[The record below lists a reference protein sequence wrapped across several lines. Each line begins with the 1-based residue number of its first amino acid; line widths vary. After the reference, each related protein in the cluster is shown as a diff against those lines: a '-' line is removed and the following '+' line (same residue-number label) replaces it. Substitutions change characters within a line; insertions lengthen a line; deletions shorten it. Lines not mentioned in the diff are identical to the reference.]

1 MKDDFGVAKMMD
13 RRAAVEAAEY
23 PDTLGDLVDRAA
35 DTNGD
40 APLAKWIESGVTM
53 SYAEFARKT
62 RKLASSLLALG
73 IRKGSHVAVMLPNV
87 PAFPITWVA
96 LGRIGAVMIPV
107 NVGYTQQELSFVLT
121 DADAQFIVIDESALA
136 SLDEMETMPPLLA
149 DTRVIVHGGTR
160 AAGQSWEALL
170 EQGNPGFKSP
180 SPVSRTDLLNL
191 QYTSGTTGFP
201 KGCMLSHDYWV
212 LLGTLAAYWRGSSG
226 EVKNVLIWAPFYYMD
241 PQWQFLM
248 AMQLGGTAKI
258 APRISM
264 SKAWDYMVDEEI
276 HYCIFPEPALKVWP
290 EGENDKKL
298 HLKYVSIFGWS
309 PESREEV
316 ERRFG
321 CVARESFG
329 MTEIGG
335 GLMVPEEAGSKA
347 YQRTCGIPAAFKEAR
362 IVGEDGEDVA
372 RGEIG
377 ELWIA
382 GRGILWGYYKRPQA
396 NAEGFSG
403 EWFHTGDLFR
413 QDEDG
418 FYQIVGRTKD
428 MIRRSGENI
437 AAQEVEAVMKSIPGV
452 LEAAAVGVPDARR
465 GQEVKVYLRLS
476 DGVSRNDVPPEMVI
490 DHCATRLAKFKTPR
504 FIAYVDDF
512 PRTVSNKIRKGEI
525 TPKGVNPRADS
536 WDRTVGRWLTA
547 TDIEAQDE

>member
-1 MKDDFGVAKMMD
+1 MRTDFGVSKMMD
-13 RRAAVEAAEY
+13 QRAEAEAATY
-23 PDTLGDLVDRAA
+23 PDTLGDLVDQAA
-35 DTNGD
+35 TEHGD
-40 APLAKWIESGVTM
+40 AIVAKWIESGLTM
-53 SYAEFARKT
+53 SYAAFARKT
-62 RKLASSLLALG
+62 RQLASSFLAQG
-73 IRKGSHVAVMLPNV
+73 IRKGTHVAVMLPNV

-96 LGRIGAVMIPV
+96 LGRIGAVMIPI
-107 NVGYTQQELSFVLT
+107 NVGYTQQELAFVLT
-121 DADAQFIVIDESALA
+121 DADAQFLVIDATALPA
-136 SLDEMETMPPLLA
+136 LDAMDALPPLLS
-149 DTRVIVHGGTR
+149 DSRIIVHGSTR
-160 AAGQSWEALL
+160 NGGQSWESLL
-170 EQGNPGFKSP
+170 DAGAAEFTAP
-180 SPVSRTDLLNL
+180 SPVSRTDMLNL

-212 LLGTLAAYWRGSSG
+212 LLGSMAAHWRGSSG
-226 EVKNVLIWAPFYYMD
+226 DVKNVMIWAPFYYMD

-248 AMQLGGTAKI
+248 AMRLGGTAKI

-264 SKAWDYMVDEEI
+264 SNAWNYLVDEEI

-290 EGENDKKL
+290 ESENDKKL

-309 PESREEV
+309 PESRVAV

-335 GLMVPEEAGSKA
+335 GLMVPRDAGDKA
-347 YQRTCGIPAAFKEAR
+347 HQQTCGIPAAFREAR
-362 IVGEDGEDVA
+362 IVGEDGSDVPQ
-372 RGEIG
+372 GEVG

-403 EWFHTGDLFR
+403 RWFRTGDLFR

-418 FYQIVGRTKD
+418 YFQIVGRIKD

-465 GQEVKVYLRLS
+465 GQEVKVYLRLAE
-476 DGVSRNDVPPEMVI
+476 GVSQDAVSPASVI
-490 DHCATRLAKFKTPR
+490 EHCATRLARFKTPR
-504 FIAYVDDF
+504 FIAYVADF
-512 PRTVSNKIRKGEI
+512 PRTVSNKIRKADI
-525 TPKGVNPRADS
+525 TPDGAHPRADS
-536 WDRTVGRWLTA
+536 WDRTEGRWLTA
-547 TDIEAQDE
+547 AEAAAQTA

>member
-1 MKDDFGVAKMMD
+1 MSSDFGITQMMEQRSVA
-13 RRAAVEAAEY
+13 EAAEY
-23 PDTLGDLVDRAA
+23 PETLGDLVDRAA
-35 DTNGD
+35 DAHGD
-40 APLAKWIESGVTM
+40 ATLAKWIDSDLTM
-53 SYAEFARKT
+53 SYAEFAQKT
-62 RKLASSLLALG
+62 RQLASSLLAQG
-73 IRKGSHVAVMLPNV
+73 IRKGTHVAVMLPNV

-107 NVGYTQQELSFVLT
+107 NVGYTQQELTFVLT
-121 DADAQFIVIDESALA
+121 DADAQFVVIDEAALPA
-136 SLDEMETMPPLLA
+136 LDAMEALPPLLS
-149 DTRVIVHGGTR
+149 DTRIIVHGGTR
-160 AAGQSWEALL
+160 DKAASWEALL
-170 EQGNPGFKSP
+170 ENGDPGFTAP
-180 SPVSRTDLLNL
+180 SPVSRTDMLNL

-212 LLGTLAAYWRGSSG
+212 LLGSMAAHWRGSSG
-226 EVKNVLIWAPFYYMD
+226 DVKNVLIWAPFYYMD

-258 APRISM
+258 APRMSM
-264 SKAWDYMVDEEI
+264 SNAWDYMVDEEI

-290 EGENDKKL
+290 ESENDKKL

-335 GLMVPEEAGSKA
+335 GLMVPEDAGEKA
-347 YQRTCGIPAAFKEAR
+347 YQRTCGVPAAFREAR
-362 IVGEDGEDVA
+362 IVGEDGQDVPQ
-372 RGEIG
+372 GEVG

-396 NAEGFSG
+396 NAEGFAG
-403 EWFHTGDLFR
+403 RWFRTGDLFR

-418 FYQIVGRTKD
+418 FFQIMGRIKD

-452 LEAAAVGVPDARR
+452 LESAAVGVPDPRR

-476 DGVSRNDVPPEMVI
+476 DGVTQQDVSPEKVI
-490 DHCATRLAKFKTPR
+490 EHCATRLAKFKTPR

-512 PRTVSNKIRKGEI
+512 PRTVSNKIRKGDI
-525 TPKGVNPRADS
+525 TPEGVHPRADS
-536 WDRTVGRWLTA
+536 WDRTLEGWLSA
-547 TDIEAQDE
+547 DEAEAQTS